1 MMRRTIGLFV
11 TLALG
16 CLVVPLA
23 GEASPRG
30 QLARIG
36 VLCPITCT
44 DPQLEVFRQ
53 ALSEL
58 GYVEGQTIALE
69 WRGAEQ
75 RLERLHDL
83 ARELVRLPVDV
94 ILALGHSAIGAAQ
107 RATTIIPIV
116 MTAVDDP
123 VQAGFVKSLPHPGGN
138 ITGLNAIAVE
148 LVGKQVELL
157 KEAVPGVTQ
166 IAALGPR
173 GVLARHR
180 LELQRAARA
189 FGIHVHA
196 VDVSTAEVYGLPVEI
211 ERAFEAATQKGAGA
225 LIVLPF
231 VLFMA
236 HEQWIAELAAQHRL
250 PAIFWHKTFAE
261 VGGLMS
267 YGASDRDILQRA
279 AYYVDRILKGTKPAD
294 LPVEHPTRFELV
306 INLKTAQALGLTIP
320 PSLLFQATKVIR

>member
-1 MMRRTIGLFV
+1 MTRRTLGLFV

-16 CLVVPLA
+16 CLGVSLA
-23 GEASPRG
+23 GEAPPTG
-30 QLARIG
+30 QLARVG

-44 DPQLEVFRQ
+44 APQLEVFRQ

-58 GYVEGQTIALE
+58 GYVEGQTIAFE

-83 ARELVRLPVDV
+83 ARELVRLRVDV
-94 ILALGHSAIGAAQ
+94 IVALGHPAIGAAQ
-107 RATTIIPIV
+107 RATMTIPIV

-123 VQAGFVKSLPHPGGN
+123 VKAGFVKSLPHPGGN
-138 ITGLNAIAVE
+138 VTGLNAIAVE
-148 LVGKQVELL
+148 LVGKQLELL

-166 IAALGPR
+166 VAALGPR

-189 FGIHVHA
+189 FGIHVHSA
-196 VDVSTAEVYGLPVEI
+196 DVSTAEVHGLPAEI
-211 ERAFEAATQKGAGA
+211 ERALEAATQEGAGA

-236 HEQWIAELAAQHRL
+236 HERRIAKLAAQHRL
-250 PAIFWHKTFAE
+250 PAIFWHRGFAE

-267 YGASDRDILQRA
+267 YGASDHDILQRA

-294 LPVEHPTRFELV
+294 LPVEHPMRFELI
-306 INLKTAQALGLTIP
+306 INLKTAQALGLTMP
-320 PSLLFQATKVIR
+320 PSLLFQATRVIR